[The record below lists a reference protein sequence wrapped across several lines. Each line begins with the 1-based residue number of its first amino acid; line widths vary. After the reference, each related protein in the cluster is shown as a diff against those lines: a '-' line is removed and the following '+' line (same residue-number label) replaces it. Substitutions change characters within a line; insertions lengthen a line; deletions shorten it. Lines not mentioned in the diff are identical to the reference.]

1 MIVPATMKPCPFCGG
16 EAKFTDGGPGRGFV
30 HCGACSASCDDGS
43 REYAVN
49 AWNKRATDT
58 IVPADVAELVIAARI
73 VAFEDQSPEA
83 LRALDK
89 ASEAFA
95 ERVPWENDP
104 DEEQANARA
113 ADIALTVT
121 PPPSPDVAGVKLAD
135 RVDLTGGVRP
145 AHVLESLTESV
156 NQAWAIIGDNARCS
170 VPATFIGWLLQE
182 YESLSA
188 EKGRLEAAAR
198 LRPMSDAPKNRT
210 PVLLQVKAS
219 LPRDDL
225 RRWEGLQFVGHH
237 SGNWDDGFDPGWNMS
252 APVGHGGF
260 PDEWFDGWRPLIART
275 ALTPKEKA

>member
-188 EKGRLEAAAR
+188 EKGRLVDLVKDLDDALCAAQEKLQGNPLVLKWVIEIIGDAR
-198 LRPMSDAPKNRT
+198 DS
-210 PVLLQVKAS
+210 
-219 LPRDDL
+219 
-225 RRWEGLQFVGHH
+225 
-237 SGNWDDGFDPGWNMS
+237 
-252 APVGHGGF
+252 
-260 PDEWFDGWRPLIART
+260 ART

>member
-49 AWNKRATDT
+49 AWNKRVVDT
-58 IVPADVAELVIAARI
+58 CVPADVAELVIAARI

-121 PPPSPDVAGVKLAD
+121 PAPSPDVAGVVERLRAAAGLLPFSDLKS
-135 RVDLTGGVRP
+135 DLTLAER
-145 AHVLESLTESV
+145 AMLLS
-156 NQAWAIIGDNARCS
+156 A
-170 VPATFIGWLLQE
+170 ATLL
-182 YESLSA
+182 ESLSA
-188 EKGRLEAAAR
+188 EKGRLVDLVKDLDDALCAAQEKLQGNPLVLKWVIEIIGDAR
-198 LRPMSDAPKNRT
+198 AR
-210 PVLLQVKAS
+210 
-219 LPRDDL
+219 
-225 RRWEGLQFVGHH
+225 
-237 SGNWDDGFDPGWNMS
+237 
-252 APVGHGGF
+252 
-260 PDEWFDGWRPLIART
+260 ART
-275 ALTPKEKA
+275 ALTPKEESIDER

>member
-121 PPPSPDVAGVKLAD
+121 PPPSPDVAGVVERLRAAAGLLPFSDLKS
-135 RVDLTGGVRP
+135 DLTLAER
-145 AHVLESLTESV
+145 AMLLS
-156 NQAWAIIGDNARCS
+156 A
-170 VPATFIGWLLQE
+170 ATLL
-182 YESLSA
+182 ESLSA

-275 ALTPKEKA
+275 ALTPKE